1 MEIKISDKNG
11 LNIKYEIKEK
21 NEKYI
26 FTKFEEINNEYE
38 ESEEYTEQIKNK
50 RQYKKFMK
58 KLNKLLNKSF

>member
-11 LNIKYEIKEK
+11 LNIKYEIKEE

-26 FTKFEEINNEYE
+26 FTKFEEINNENE

-50 RQYKKFMK
+50 RQYKRFMK
-58 KLNKLLNKSF
+58 KLNKILNKW